1 MCTTYDHI
9 NKNFI
14 IYLQVYISY
23 NINQLSK
30 LTSIATPAFT
40 PGLSD
45 TVISYF
51 LTSTSKKRNFL
62 LLSSRGLFLLT
73 LGSDTSS
80 STSNKSCFVVKFLRN
95 FASSRREDRVDFFF
109 FFIFGRTCSH
119 DELNESICVDT
130 FMTLWRLRLLFWP
143 SSTFLIC
150 SRKNAY
156 SSKSIEPLFCCKY
169 VVLCVFVYVISIYF
183 KMGNVRYSS

>member
-1 MCTTYDHI
+1 MCTFLYEIYDHI
-9 NKNFI
+9 NKNFNR
-14 IYLQVYISY
+14 YRCAYEY
-23 NINQLSK
+23 HINQLPK

-62 LLSSRGLFLLT
+62 LLSSRGLFL
-73 LGSDTSS
+73 GSDLSS

-130 FMTLWRLRLLFWP
+130 FMTLWRRLLFWP

-156 SSKSIEPLFCCKY
+156 SSKSIEPLFCCTLFY
-169 VVLCVFVYVISIYF
+169 VYLCT
-183 KMGNVRYSS
+183 